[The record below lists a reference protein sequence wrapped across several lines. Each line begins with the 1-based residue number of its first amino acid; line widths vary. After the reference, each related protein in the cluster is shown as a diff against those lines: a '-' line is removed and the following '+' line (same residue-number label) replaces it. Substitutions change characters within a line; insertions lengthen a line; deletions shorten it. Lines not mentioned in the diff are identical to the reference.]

1 LIADRDLAVTIRDI
15 LDTCKRFAGLIERW
29 RGSEPASADD
39 FQAAGAER
47 TAAVKDINEVG
58 LLHISSWTGH
68 SRVLTA
74 R

>member
-1 LIADRDLAVTIRDI
+1 VTIRDI

-39 FQAAGAER
+39 FKAAGAER
-47 TAAVKDINEVG
+47 TAAVKEINEVS
-58 LLHISSWTGH
+58 LLHEATSSEN
-68 SRVLTA
+68 SSALTA